1 MARPPKEGLDYFPL
15 DVDISADERVE
26 FIEARYGL
34 EGFAVIIKLLT
45 AIYRNGYYIKWDEM
59 QIYVTS
65 RRVSYPVNHLTDVV
79 NDLVNYDFFNKNLY
93 EKYKILTSHGIQT
106 RYLQACEKRKSI
118 LMVKEFCLLTD
129 DDSFKESRFSYQKP
143 PFLVK
148 GVNNSQADMV
158 KGVNN
163 SQADMVKGVKS
174 TQSKVKESKVNNVVV
189 VKGDKENDGEE
200 INGDFSEV
208 IKLFSNNIHPLSGE
222 IEMNQLSYFL
232 DHYGKEWTL
241 AAITEA
247 AERHGMSVKYISSIL
262 MNWERNGFKAEKQK
276 GGRQYGRNRGN
287 DSRNRSKKERDDKYA
302 DFEEADRRQ
311 VHPWDLPADG
321 DGAGAEP
328 GKDT

>member
-1 MARPPKEGLDYFPL
+1 MARPQKSGLEYFPL
-15 DVDISADERVE
+15 DVDIDNDEKVAYV
-26 FIEARYGL
+26 ISRYGFQAFGL
-34 EGFAVIIKLLT
+34 LIKILMNIYHDGYYMMWTERQQYLFSFKLNVDSEYAKTVVSAYINEGFF
-45 AIYRNGYYIKWDEM
+45 D
-59 QIYVTS
+59 
-65 RRVSYPVNHLTDVV
+65 
-79 NDLVNYDFFNKNLY
+79 KNIY
-93 EKYKILTSHGIQT
+93 EKYGVLTSHGIQI
-106 RYLQACEKRKSI
+106 RYLQAVGRRAQVRVAREYCLFSPEESSKMGNISI
-118 LMVKEFCLLTD
+118 YSINV
-129 DDSFKESRFSYQKP
+129 SNNQ
-143 PFLVK
+143 
-148 GVNNSQADMV
+148 VNVS
-158 KGVNN
+158 NN
-163 SQADMVKGVKS
+163 QTETTLNATES
-174 TQSKVKESKVNNVVV
+174 TQSKVKESKLNNVVV

-208 IKLFSNNIHPLSGE
+208 INLFSNNIHPLSGE
-222 IEMNQLSYFL
+222 IEMNQLSDFL

-262 MNWERNGFKAEKQK
+262 MNWERNGFKTEKQK

>member
-1 MARPPKEGLDYFPL
+1 MARPLKEGLDYFPL

-118 LMVKEFCLLTD
+118 LMVKEFCLITD
-129 DDSFKESRFSYQKP
+129 DDNFKECRFSYQKP

-148 GVNNSQADMV
+148 GVNNSQADIV

-163 SQADMVKGVKS
+163 SQADIVKGVKS
-174 TQSKVKESKVNNVVV
+174 TQSKVKESNLVVV
-189 VKGDKENDGEE
+189 VKGDDGEK
-200 INGDFSEV
+200 DFSEV
-208 IKLFSNNIHPLSGE
+208 ATLFSNNIHPITGE
-222 IEMNQLSYFL
+222 IEMQQLSDSL

-241 AAITEA
+241 AAIEEA
-247 AERHGMSVKYISSIL
+247 AKQHGQSVKYVSSIL
-262 MNWERNGFKAEKQK
+262 TNWERNGFKAEKPK

-311 VHPWDLPADG
+311 IHPWDLPADG